1 MKQNGTENCEV
12 ERGGTCQTK
21 PVRNVAKQ
29 TGVERSE
36 AKRYGTLRSRT
47 GRSVSKKNVSE
58 RVKLNRYGT
67 LRNKTR
73 RNVTEEHATE
83 RGGELRSATGRSER
97 LCCPRWC
104 LNTTAKLC
112 LFLTAGPAERA
123 SRVVRSA
130 ARNCS
135 VFTTRLGLCP
145 NPTRGNRFVLS
156 FRLIGPGVGIGRLF
170 KKLKGEHI
178 INYESKPREGRR

>member
-1 MKQNGTENCEV
+1 MKQNGTESCEV

-47 GRSVSKKNVSE
+47 GRSVSKQNVSE

-156 FRLIGPGVGIGRLF
+156 FRLIGPGVGIGRL
-170 KKLKGEHI
+170 
-178 INYESKPREGRR
+178 SK